1 MKKVMSVVLILI
13 LTGCVNQKPP
23 ESKPE
28 VADLKT
34 PVYDIKV
41 LDVKKFKRQKQKK
54 KKEEKKKTTVKVYT
68 GKKVSFSFYKADIH
82 DFFRAI
88 SEVAGVSFLV
98 HDNVKGEVTI
108 DVKDV
113 PWDQLLDTVL
123 EFNKLTMIK
132 KGKIIEIIPRE
143 LADKTTEVI
152 KLNYTKAKDVVKIF
166 KDNPILG
173 KSEGTIV
180 PDETANALIVTDI
193 PENIEKIKKI
203 VSQIDVK
210 PKQVLLE
217 SIIAEVT
224 LNDNNK
230 LGIGWQFGED
240 GRIRNSWGD
249 TSFSSSG
256 SLNFPLND
264 VDEGTGFS
272 YALSVN
278 DDLVKAQLNAY
289 AQANKAKILSHPK
302 IVTYNNH
309 KAEMKVV
316 ERRWVQTSVNTN
328 AAVGVGGLF
337 TNFEERDYG
346 IILKVTPHINENGD
360 IVLEIDQ
367 EVSDL
372 IGVDNFGNPIAIKRN
387 LTTTILLKNGQTMV
401 LGGLIQEKNKNED
414 RGIPKVNK
422 IPILKHIFG
431 TGESEKKRTELLLFI
446 TPHLIEDFSDAKAV
460 TDTMLH
466 QDTALKPLD
475 SSNNNNDKT
484 KKEQK

>member
-1 MKKVMSVVLILI
+1 MKKLIGLMVI
-13 LTGCVNQKPP
+13 LLLSGCVSQKKP
-23 ESKPE
+23 EIQPE
-28 VADLKT
+28 VANLKT
-34 PVYDIKV
+34 PVSDIKV
-41 LDVKKFKRQKQKK
+41 LDVHRFKPKQEVK
-54 KKEEKKKTTVKVYT
+54 KKEKEKKKPKEKVYT
-68 GKKVSFSFYKADIH
+68 GKKVSFSFYKADLH

-98 HDNVKGEVTI
+98 HDDVKGEVTI

-123 EFNKLTMIK
+123 EFNKLTMVK
-132 KGKIIEIIPRE
+132 KGKVIEVIPRD

-166 KDNPILG
+166 KDNPIFG
-173 KSEGTIV
+173 KSQGTIV
-180 PDETANALIVTDI
+180 PDVASNALIVTDI

-224 LNDNNK
+224 LDDNNK

-256 SLNFPLND
+256 SLNFPLNN

-272 YALSVN
+272 YALSIN

-289 AQANKAKILSHPK
+289 AQASKAKILSHPK
-302 IVTYNNH
+302 LVTYNNH
-309 KAEMKVV
+309 KAEIKVV
-316 ERRWVQTSVNTN
+316 ERRWVKTSLNTN

-337 TNFEERDYG
+337 ANFEERDYG

-360 IVLEIDQ
+360 IVLEIEQ

-372 IGVDNFGNPIAIKRN
+372 IGVDNFGNPVAIKRN
-387 LTTTILLKNGQTMV
+387 LTTTVLLKNGQTMV
-401 LGGLIQEKNKNED
+401 LGGLIQEKNKSDN
-414 RGIPKVNK
+414 RGIPKINK
-422 IPILKHIFG
+422 IPILNKIFG
-431 TGESEKKRTELLLFI
+431 TEEKEKKRTELLLFI
-446 TPHLIEDFSDAKAV
+446 TPHLIENFNDAQAV
-460 TDTMLH
+460 TKTMLH

-475 SSNNNNDKT
+475 NTEESKKT
-484 KKEQK
+484 EKK

>member
-1 MKKVMSVVLILI
+1 MKKLISLMI
-13 LTGCVNQKPP
+13 ILLLTGCVNQK
-23 ESKPE
+23 KPE
-28 VADLKT
+28 TEIEIANLKT

-41 LDVKKFKRQKQKK
+41 LDVKKFKP
-54 KKEEKKKTTVKVYT
+54 KKEEKKKEGEKRKHKEKVYT
-68 GKKVSFSFYKADIH
+68 GKKVSFSFYKADLH

-123 EFNKLTMIK
+123 EFNKLTMLK
-132 KGKIIEIIPRE
+132 KGKIIEIIPRD

-166 KDNPILG
+166 KENPIFG
-173 KSEGTIV
+173 KSVGTIV
-180 PDETANALIVTDI
+180 PDAASNSLIVTDI
-193 PENIEKIKKI
+193 PENIEKIKKVI
-203 VSQIDVK
+203 SEIDVK

-224 LNDNNK
+224 LDDSNK
-230 LGIGWQFGED
+230 LGIGWQFGQD

-249 TSFSSSG
+249 TSFESSG
-256 SLNFPLND
+256 SLNFPLNN

-272 YALSVN
+272 YALSIN

-289 AQANKAKILSHPK
+289 AQAKKAKILSHPK

-316 ERRWVQTSVNTN
+316 ERRWVKTSINTN

-337 TNFEERDYG
+337 SNFEERDYG

-372 IGVDNFGNPIAIKRN
+372 VGVDNFGNPVAIKRN
-387 LTTTILLKNGQTMV
+387 LTTTVLLKNGQTMV
-401 LGGLIQEKNKNED
+401 LGGLIQEKSQNED
-414 RGIPKVNK
+414 RGVPKVNK

-431 TGESEKKRTELLLFI
+431 TGEKEKKRTELLLFI
-446 TPHLIEDFSDAKAV
+446 TPHLIEDFSDAKAI
-460 TDTMLH
+460 TDTLLH

-475 SSNNNNDKT
+475 NSQEDKKT
-484 KKEQK
+484 E

>member
-1 MKKVMSVVLILI
+1 MKKLIFLALTLGLI
-13 LTGCVNQKPP
+13 ACVSTQKP
-23 ESKPE
+23 ETKPE
-28 VADLKT
+28 IADLST

-41 LDVKKFKRQKQKK
+41 LKVKTFKPKKEKKEKKEKK
-54 KKEEKKKTTVKVYT
+54 KKFEAKIYT
-68 GKKVSFSFYKADIH
+68 GKKVSFSFYKADLH

-98 HDNVKGEVTI
+98 HDDVKGEVTI

-132 KGKIIEIIPRE
+132 KGKVIEIIPRE

-152 KLNYTKAKDVVKIF
+152 KLNYLKAKDVVKIF
-166 KDNPILG
+166 KNNPIFG
-173 KSEGTIV
+173 KSAGTIV
-180 PDETANALIVTDI
+180 ADEASNAIIVTDI
-193 PENIEKIKKI
+193 PENIEKVKKI
-203 VSQIDVK
+203 IKQIDIK

-224 LNDNNK
+224 LDDNNK
-230 LGIGWQFGED
+230 LGLGWEFGQD

-249 TSFSSSG
+249 TSFESSG

-264 VDEGTGFS
+264 VDEGTGFK
-272 YALSVN
+272 YLLSIN

-289 AQANKAKILSHPK
+289 AKARKAKILSHPK

-316 ERRWVQTSVNTN
+316 ERRWVKTSVNTN

-372 IGVDNFGNPIAIKRN
+372 VGVDNFGNPVAIKRN
-387 LTTTILLKNGQTMV
+387 LTTTILLKDGQTMV
-401 LGGLIQEKNKNED
+401 LGGLIQEKSKDEN
-414 RGIPKVNK
+414 RGLPKINK
-422 IPILKHIFG
+422 IPFLKNIFG
-431 TGESEKKRTELLLFI
+431 TEEGEKKRTELLLFI
-446 TPHLIEDFSDAKAV
+446 TPHLIEDFNDAKAI
-460 TDTMLH
+460 TNTMLH
-466 QDTALKPLD
+466 QDTALEPLEKQK
-475 SSNNNNDKT
+475 DKE
-484 KKEQK
+484 K

>member
-1 MKKVMSVVLILI
+1 MKKVVSLIVFL
-13 LTGCVNQKPP
+13 LMAGCVGQK
-23 ESKPE
+23 KPE
-28 VADLKT
+28 VKPESANLKT
-34 PVYDIKV
+34 PVYDLKV
-41 LDVKKFKRQKQKK
+41 LDVKRFKPKKQ
-54 KKEEKKKTTVKVYT
+54 KEEKKQEEQKHKAKVYT
-68 GKKVSFSFYKADIH
+68 GKKVSFSFYKADLH

-123 EFNKLTMIK
+123 EFNKLTMIR
-132 KGKIIEIIPRE
+132 KGKIIEIVPRD
-143 LADKTTEVI
+143 LADKTTKVI
-152 KLNYTKAKDVVKIF
+152 KLNYTKAKDVAKVF
-166 KDNPILG
+166 KDNPVFG
-173 KSEGTIV
+173 KSSGTIV
-180 PDETANALIVTDI
+180 ADEASNSIIVTDI
-193 PENIEKIKKI
+193 PENIEKIEKI
-203 VSQIDVK
+203 VKQIDKK

-217 SIIAEVT
+217 SIIVEVT
-224 LNDNNK
+224 LDDNNK
-230 LGIGWQFGED
+230 LGIGWQFGGD

-249 TSFSSSG
+249 TSFESSG
-256 SLNFPLND
+256 NLNFPLNN

-272 YALSVN
+272 YALSIN
-278 DDLVKAQLNAY
+278 DNLVRAQLNAY
-289 AQANKAKILSHPK
+289 AQARKAKILSHPK

-316 ERRWVQTSVNTN
+316 ERRWVKTSVNTN
-328 AAVGVGGLF
+328 AAVGIGGLF

-372 IGVDNFGNPIAIKRN
+372 VGEDNYGNPVAIKRN

-401 LGGLIQEKNKNED
+401 LGGLIQEKSKNDD
-414 RGIPKVNK
+414 RGIPKINK
-422 IPILKHIFG
+422 IPILKNLFG
-431 TGESEKKRTELLLFI
+431 TQETEKKRTELLLFI
-446 TPHLIEDFSDAKAV
+446 TPHLIENFDDAQAV

-466 QDTALKPLD
+466 QDSALKPMVSGEESD
-475 SSNNNNDKT
+475 
-484 KKEQK
+484 KKE

>member
-1 MKKVMSVVLILI
+1 M
-13 LTGCVNQKPP
+13 T
-23 ESKPE
+23 
-28 VADLKT
+28 
-34 PVYDIKV
+34 
-41 LDVKKFKRQKQKK
+41 K
-54 KKEEKKKTTVKVYT
+54 KKEEEKKFKPKIYT
-68 GKKVSFSFYKADIH
+68 GKKVSFSFYKADLH

-132 KGKIIEIIPRE
+132 KGKIIEIIPRN
-143 LADKTTEVI
+143 LADKTTEVV

-166 KDNPILG
+166 KDNPIFG
-173 KSEGTIV
+173 KSDGTIV
-180 PDETANALIVTDI
+180 ADTASNALVVTDI
-193 PENIEKIKKI
+193 PENIEKVKKI
-203 VSQIDVK
+203 VSEIDVK

-224 LNDNNK
+224 LEDNNK
-230 LGIGWQFGED
+230 LGIGWDFGQD

-249 TSFSSSG
+249 NSYTSSG
-256 SLNFPLND
+256 SLHFPLNNIED
-264 VDEGTGFS
+264 GTGFS
-272 YALSVN
+272 YALSFN

-289 AQANKAKILSHPK
+289 AKAHKAKILSHPK

-316 ERRWVQTSVNTN
+316 ERRWVKTSVNTN
-328 AAVGVGGLF
+328 AAIGVGGLF
-337 TNFEERDYG
+337 TNYEERDYG
-346 IILKVTPHINENGD
+346 IVLKVTPHINENGD

-372 IGVDNFGNPIAIKRN
+372 VGVDNIGNPVAIKRN

-401 LGGLIQEKNKNED
+401 LGGLIQEKNKDENM
-414 RGIPKVNK
+414 GIPKLNK
-422 IPILKHIFG
+422 IHILKNLFG
-431 TGESEKKRTELLLFI
+431 TEEGEKKRTELLLFI

-460 TDTMLH
+460 TSTMLH
-466 QDTALKPLD
+466 QDSALKSIDD
-475 SSNNNNDKT
+475 SQENENT
-484 KKEQK
+484 K

>member
-1 MKKVMSVVLILI
+1 MKKLIGFVVVIL
-13 LTGCVNQKPP
+13 LTGCVNQKKPQSQP
-23 ESKPE
+23 EI
-28 VADLKT
+28 ADLKT

-41 LDVKKFKRQKQKK
+41 LDVKKFKPKKREEKQVEEEKRK
-54 KKEEKKKTTVKVYT
+54 SEKKEYT
-68 GKKVSFSFYKADIH
+68 GKKVSFSFYKADLH

-98 HDNVKGEVTI
+98 HENVKGEVTI

-132 KGKIIEIIPRE
+132 KGSIIEIIPRE

-152 KLNYTKAKDVVKIF
+152 KLNYTKAKEVVKIF
-166 KDNPILG
+166 KENPIFG
-173 KSEGTIV
+173 KSGGTIV
-180 PDETANALIVTDI
+180 PDTASNSLIVTDI

-203 VSQIDVK
+203 VNEIDVK

-224 LNDNNK
+224 LDENNK
-230 LGIGWQFGED
+230 LGIGWQFGQD

-256 SLNFPLND
+256 SLNFPLNN

-272 YALSVN
+272 YALSIN

-289 AQANKAKILSHPK
+289 AQASKAKILSHPK
-302 IVTYNNH
+302 VVTYNNH
-309 KAEMKVV
+309 KAVMKVV
-316 ERRWVQTSVNTN
+316 ERRWVKTSLNTN

-337 TNFEERDYG
+337 SNFEERDYG

-360 IVLEIDQ
+360 IVLEVDQ

-372 IGVDNFGNPIAIKRN
+372 VGVDNFGNPIAIKRN
-387 LTTTILLKNGQTMV
+387 LTTTILLRNGQTMV
-401 LGGLIQEKNKNED
+401 LGGLIQEKSKNED
-414 RGIPKVNK
+414 RGIPGLNK
-422 IPILKHIFG
+422 LPILKNIFG
-431 TGESEKKRTELLLFI
+431 TQEKEKKRTELLLFI
-446 TPHLIEDFSDAKAV
+446 TPHLIENFSDAKAI

-466 QDTALKPLD
+466 QDTALKSLD
-475 SSNNNNDKT
+475 NSQKD
-484 KKEQK
+484 KKEQ

>member
-1 MKKVMSVVLILI
+1 MKKLISLMI
-13 LTGCVNQKPP
+13 ILLLTGCVNQK
-23 ESKPE
+23 KPE
-28 VADLKT
+28 TETEIANLKT

-41 LDVKKFKRQKQKK
+41 LDVKKFKP
-54 KKEEKKKTTVKVYT
+54 KKEEKKKEGEKRKHKEKVYT
-68 GKKVSFSFYKADIH
+68 GKKVSFSFYKADLH

-123 EFNKLTMIK
+123 EFNKLTMLK
-132 KGKIIEIIPRE
+132 KGKIIEIIPRD

-166 KDNPILG
+166 KENPIFG
-173 KSEGTIV
+173 KSVGTIV
-180 PDETANALIVTDI
+180 PDAASNSLIVTDI
-193 PENIEKIKKI
+193 PENIEKIKKVI
-203 VSQIDVK
+203 SEIDVK

-224 LNDNNK
+224 LDDSNK
-230 LGIGWQFGED
+230 LGIGWQFGQD

-249 TSFSSSG
+249 TSFESSG
-256 SLNFPLND
+256 SLNFPLNN

-272 YALSVN
+272 YALSIN

-289 AQANKAKILSHPK
+289 AQAKKAKILSHPK

-316 ERRWVQTSVNTN
+316 ERRWVKTSINTN

-337 TNFEERDYG
+337 SNFEERDYG

-372 IGVDNFGNPIAIKRN
+372 VGVDNFGNPVAIKRN
-387 LTTTILLKNGQTMV
+387 LTTTVLLKNGQTMV
-401 LGGLIQEKNKNED
+401 LGGLIQEKSQNED
-414 RGIPKVNK
+414 RGVPKVNK

-431 TGESEKKRTELLLFI
+431 TGEKEKKRTELLLFI
-446 TPHLIEDFSDAKAV
+446 TPHLIEDFSDAKAI
-460 TDTMLH
+460 TDTLLH

-475 SSNNNNDKT
+475 NSQEDKKT
-484 KKEQK
+484 E

>member
-1 MKKVMSVVLILI
+1 MKRLILLA
-13 LTGCVNQKPP
+13 LTLGLIACVSTKQPQT
-23 ESKPE
+23 KPE
-28 VADLKT
+28 IADLST

-41 LDVKKFKRQKQKK
+41 LKVKTFKPKKEKKEEEKEKK
-54 KKEEKKKTTVKVYT
+54 KKLKAKIYT
-68 GKKVSFSFYKADIH
+68 GKKVSFSFYKADLH

-123 EFNKLTMIK
+123 EFNKLTMIR
-132 KGKIIEIIPRE
+132 KGKVIEIIPRE

-152 KLNYTKAKDVVKIF
+152 KLNYLKASDVVKIF
-166 KDNPILG
+166 KNNPIFG
-173 KSEGTIV
+173 KSAGTIV
-180 PDETANALIVTDI
+180 ADKASNALIITDI
-193 PENIEKIKKI
+193 PENIEKIKNIIK
-203 VSQIDVK
+203 QIDVK

-224 LNDNNK
+224 LDDNNK
-230 LGIGWQFGED
+230 LGLGWEFGQD

-249 TSFSSSG
+249 TSFESSG

-264 VDEGTGFS
+264 VDEGTGFK
-272 YALSVN
+272 YLLSIN

-289 AQANKAKILSHPK
+289 AKARKAKILSHPK

-309 KAEMKVV
+309 KAVMKVV
-316 ERRWVQTSVNTN
+316 ERRWVKTSINTN

-372 IGVDNFGNPIAIKRN
+372 VGVDNFGNPVAIKRN
-387 LTTTILLKNGQTMV
+387 LTTTILLKDGQTMV
-401 LGGLIQEKNKNED
+401 LGGLIQEKSKDEN
-414 RGIPKVNK
+414 RGLPKINK
-422 IPILKHIFG
+422 IPILKNIFG
-431 TGESEKKRTELLLFI
+431 TEEGEKKRTELLLFI
-446 TPHLIEDFSDAKAV
+446 TPHLIEDFNDARAI
-460 TDTMLH
+460 TNTMLH
-466 QDTALKPLD
+466 QDTALKPLEEQ
-475 SSNNNNDKT
+475 NKNE
-484 KKEQK
+484 KK

>member
-1 MKKVMSVVLILI
+1 MKKLISLMI
-13 LTGCVNQKPP
+13 ILLLTGCVSQK
-23 ESKPE
+23 KPE
-28 VADLKT
+28 NEAEIANLKT

-41 LDVKKFKRQKQKK
+41 LDVKKFKP
-54 KKEEKKKTTVKVYT
+54 KKEEKKKEGEKRKHKEKVYT
-68 GKKVSFSFYKADIH
+68 GKKVSFSFYKADLH

-123 EFNKLTMIK
+123 EFNKLTMLK
-132 KGKIIEIIPRE
+132 KGKIIEIIPRD

-166 KDNPILG
+166 KENPIFG
-173 KSEGTIV
+173 KSVGTIV
-180 PDETANALIVTDI
+180 PDAASNSLIVTDI
-193 PENIEKIKKI
+193 PENIEKIKKVI
-203 VSQIDVK
+203 SEIDVK

-224 LNDNNK
+224 LDDSNK
-230 LGIGWQFGED
+230 LGIGWQFGQD

-249 TSFSSSG
+249 TSFESSG
-256 SLNFPLND
+256 SLNFPLNN

-272 YALSVN
+272 YALSIN

-289 AQANKAKILSHPK
+289 AQAKKAKILSHPK

-316 ERRWVQTSVNTN
+316 ERRWVKTSINTN

-337 TNFEERDYG
+337 SNFEERDYG

-372 IGVDNFGNPIAIKRN
+372 VGVDNFGNPVAIKRN
-387 LTTTILLKNGQTMV
+387 LTTTVLLKNGQTMV
-401 LGGLIQEKNKNED
+401 LGGLIQEKSQNED
-414 RGIPKVNK
+414 RGVPKVNK

-431 TGESEKKRTELLLFI
+431 TGEKEKKRTELLLFI
-446 TPHLIEDFSDAKAV
+446 TPHLIEDFSDAKAI
-460 TDTMLH
+460 TDTLLH

-475 SSNNNNDKT
+475 NSQEDKKT
-484 KKEQK
+484 E